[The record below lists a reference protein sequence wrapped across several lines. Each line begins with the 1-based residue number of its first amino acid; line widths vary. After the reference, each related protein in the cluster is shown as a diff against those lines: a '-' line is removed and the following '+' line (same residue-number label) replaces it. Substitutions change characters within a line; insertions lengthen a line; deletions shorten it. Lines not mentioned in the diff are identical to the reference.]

1 MPCPYKVDA
10 ASYAGAF
17 RLTTSNGA
25 CSMPRICGR
34 VVAISF
40 GTHRMNI
47 KRLLGL
53 EKMQPVE
60 AASAEPGPVAT
71 NSSAESAEG
80 ETVQEPA
87 AEAPSVLL
95 AFPPGH
101 FYSPINDP
109 DALLPQQQRL
119 WPGDGV
125 CAGIDFDDESQLA
138 HLAAIKQHMPLYDY
152 ADEFDAT
159 CEPPRF
165 SHGNDQFGWFD
176 SRALFGLLLHYRP
189 KNLIEIGGGYSS
201 LLTADVNHRLLGDSV
216 NFISI
221 EPYPRPF
228 LQKGFA
234 GLTQLITQKVEEV
247 PHAVFDVLGEGDIL
261 FIDSS
266 HVSKAGSD
274 VNYLFFDILPRLRKG
289 VLIHVHDIYL
299 PYEYPRHWVIDENRS
314 WNEQYVLRALLMY
327 STAFKVMFGSHYAF
341 RKFPHKVAEVLN
353 LPDGRAFG
361 GGSLWLRK
369 TE

>member
-1 MPCPYKVDA
+1 MNIRRLFGLDKLPAEPATAEALAPATTPTPETADA
-10 ASYAGAF
+10 ASD
-17 RLTTSNGA
+17 
-25 CSMPRICGR
+25 
-34 VVAISF
+34 
-40 GTHRMNI
+40 
-47 KRLLGL
+47 
-53 EKMQPVE
+53 
-60 AASAEPGPVAT
+60 ASP
-71 NSSAESAEG
+71 
-80 ETVQEPA
+80 EPA
-87 AEAPSVLL
+87 AVEVTAPQEPSVLL

-101 FYSPINDP
+101 FYSPVNDP
-109 DALLPQQQRL
+109 DALLPKQERF

-125 CAGIDFDDESQLA
+125 CAGIDFDDESQQA
-138 HLAAIKQHMPLYDY
+138 HLAAIKRHMPQYDY
-152 ADEFDAT
+152 ADDFDDASET
-159 CEPPRF
+159 PRY

-189 KNLIEIGGGYSS
+189 KNMIEIGGGYSS
-201 LLTADVNHRLLGDSV
+201 LLTADVNHRLLGDSI

-228 LQKGFA
+228 LEKGFA
-234 GLTQLITQKVEEV
+234 GLTQLIKQKVEDV
-247 PHAVFDVLGEGDIL
+247 PLEVFDVLGDGDIL

-274 VNYLFFDILPRLRKG
+274 VNFLFFDILPRLRKG

-327 STAFKVMFGSHYAF
+327 STTFKVLFGSNYAF
-341 RKFPHKVAEVLN
+341 RKFPAAVADVLN
-353 LPDGRAFG
+353 LPAGRAFG

-369 TE
+369 VQ